1 MKGIMELSKFL
12 DKHHS
17 RHDKIR
23 ILEKMLKVAEGNKR
37 QAISLKKAKNII
49 FNHKDKH
56 EKIYN
61 RS

>member
-1 MKGIMELSKFL
+1 MKLSKFL

-23 ILEKMLKVAEGNKR
+23 ILEKMLKAAEGTKR

-49 FNHKDKH
+49 FNHKDKD
-56 EKIYN
+56 EKIHDRN
-61 RS
+61 

>member
-1 MKGIMELSKFL
+1 MELSKFL

-23 ILEKMLKVAEGNKR
+23 ILEKMLKAAESTKR
-37 QAISLKKAKNII
+37 QAISLKRAKNII
-49 FNHKDKH
+49 FNHRDVK
-56 EKIYN
+56 E

>member
-1 MKGIMELSKFL
+1 MELSKFL

-23 ILEKMLKVAEGNKR
+23 ILEKMLKAAKSTKR
-37 QAISLKKAKNII
+37 QAISLKRAKNII
-49 FNHKDKH
+49 FNHKDKN